1 MEMTAAFDYVNPDY
15 GDIFRERADRL
26 ARLRLMSAYEVG
38 ALKAYYRDNIPQFI
52 DDWGMTADTRNAS
65 RGIPVVMPFKLFP
78 IQREWLDFIYR
89 KWKEDRDGLTEKS
102 RDMGVSWLAMAFSV
116 SMCLFHR
123 NLTIGFGS
131 AKEDKVDRSGD
142 PDSLFY
148 KGRAFLQYLPRE
160 FRGDWETKRNSAH
173 MRLLFPSTECAIT
186 GEAGDNIGRGGRSAI
201 YFVDEA
207 AHIEHPKLIDASLSA
222 NTNCRQDMSSVN
234 GMANSFAEKRW
245 GGKVEVFTMGWR
257 SDPRKDEAWRAKK
270 EESLDPVVWSAEYE
284 LDYTSS
290 VEGIIIPSE
299 WVRAAVGLHDKL
311 GIVPTGIR
319 MGSLDVA
326 DEGKDKNAF
335 GHRHGPLLLSA
346 KTWSGKGS
354 DLLETTS
361 KAFFLCDEL
370 QVREFLYDADGM
382 GGSVRGKAKEL
393 NAERT
398 KAGADGRPRSFPIS
412 VSAFRGS
419 GAVLYPERIVARTE
433 RKNEDYFKNAK
444 AQAWYYLRARFE
456 NAWLA
461 SQGRKHDADNI
472 IFLDR
477 AIPELTRLLSELSQP
492 VWKPTTTGHLLV
504 DKTPDGMSSP
514 NLADMVMMLF
524 SPRKVVMNISEAVLA
539 ATARR

>member
-1 MEMTAAFDYVNPDY
+1 MTAPLDYANPDY
-15 GDIFRERADRL
+15 ADIFRERADRL
-26 ARLRLMSAYEVG
+26 ARLRLMSRAEIL
-38 ALKAYYRDNIPQFI
+38 ALKAYYAEHIPQFI

-65 RGIPVVMPFKLFP
+65 RGLPVVMPFKLFP
-78 IQREWLDFIYR
+78 IQRDWLEFIFR

-116 SMCLFHR
+116 SMCLFRR

-160 FRGDWETKRNSAH
+160 FRGDWETKKNSAH
-173 MRLLFPSTECAIT
+173 MRLLFPATESAIT

-257 SDPRKDEAWRAKK
+257 SDPRKDEAWREKK
-270 EESLDPVVWSAEYE
+270 ESSLDSIVWAAEYE

-290 VEGIIIPSE
+290 VEGIIIRAE
-299 WVRAAVGLHDKL
+299 WIRAAVGLAEKL
-311 GIVPTGIR
+311 GITPTGAKL
-319 MGSLDVA
+319 GALDVA

-335 GHRHGPLLLSA
+335 ADRHGPLLQHVES
-346 KTWSGKGS
+346 WSGKGA
-354 DLLETTS
+354 DPLQTIS
-361 KAFFLCDEL
+361 KAYFLCDERGL
-370 QVREFLYDADGM
+370 REFLYDADGM
-382 GGSVRGKAKEL
+382 GGPLRGKGREL
-393 NAERT
+393 NQERT
-398 KAGADGRPRSFPIS
+398 KPGGDGRPRSHPVIMS
-412 VSAFRGS
+412 PFRGS
-419 GAVLYPERIVARTE
+419 GAVLYPERIVPRTE
-433 RKNEDYFKNAK
+433 RKNEDYFQNAK
-444 AQAWYYLRARFE
+444 AQAWYFLRARFE

-461 SQGRKHDADNI
+461 SQGKPYDAENI
-472 IFLDR
+472 IYISR
-477 AIPELTRLLSELSQP
+477 EISELTRLISELSQP
-492 VWKPTTTGHLLV
+492 VWKPTTSGKLLV
-504 DKTPDGMSSP
+504 DKVPDGMSSP
-514 NLADMVMMLF
+514 NLADAVMMVF
-524 SPRKVVMNISEAVLA
+524 SPRKVVMNITGAVLA
-539 ATARR
+539 ATAIR